1 MFQEKLKNKKNEVE
15 KYLGKY
21 VKEDSTYKNIIN
33 EAMAYSVFAGGKRLR
48 PILMLAANEL
58 VGGSEEEVYPF
69 ACTIELIHTY
79 SLIHDDLPAMD
90 NDDYRR
96 GRLTNHKVYGEALAI
111 LSGDGLLNLA
121 YEIMISECIKD
132 NSINKLKA
140 TKVIANSAGIQG
152 MIGGQVVDIISE
164 GKNINQD
171 TVDFINQNKTGE
183 LIKASIVAGAMIG
196 GANNRQIKLLT
207 EYAHYLGLAF
217 QIRDDILDVISTT
230 NKLGKPVKSDVKN
243 GKNNYVSI
251 NGVEKSEEYV
261 KQLSK
266 KAIECLDEF
275 QSEKSKFLKEITT
288 YLINREY

>member
-1 MFQEKLKNKKNEVE
+1 MFQEKLGNKKNEVE
-15 KYLGKY
+15 KYLKKY

-33 EAMAYSVFAGGKRLR
+33 NAMAYSVFAGGKRLR
-48 PILMLAANEL
+48 PILMLASNEL
-58 VGGSEEEVYPF
+58 VGGSEEEVYPW
-69 ACTIELIHTY
+69 ACALELIHSY

-96 GRLTNHKVYGEALAI
+96 GSLTNHKVYGEAVAI
-111 LSGDGLLNLA
+111 LCGDGLLNLA

-140 TKVIANSAGIQG
+140 TKVIANSAGIEG

-164 GKNINQD
+164 GKNIDQD
-171 TVDFINQNKTGE
+171 TLNFINQNKTGE
-183 LIKASIVAGAMIG
+183 LIKAAIVAGAMIG
-196 GANNRQIKLLT
+196 GANDKQIKLLS

-230 NKLGKPVKSDVKN
+230 DKLGKPVKSDAKN
-243 GKNNYVSI
+243 EKNNYVSI
-251 NGVEKSEEYV
+251 NGVEKSKEYV
-261 KQLSK
+261 EQLSK
-266 KAIECLDEF
+266 KAMECLDEF
-275 QSEKSKFLKEITT
+275 HSEKNKFLKEITA